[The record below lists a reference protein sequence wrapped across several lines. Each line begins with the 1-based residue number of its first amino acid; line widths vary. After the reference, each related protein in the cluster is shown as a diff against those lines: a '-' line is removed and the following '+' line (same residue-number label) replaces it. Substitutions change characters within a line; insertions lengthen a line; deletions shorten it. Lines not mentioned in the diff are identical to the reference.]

1 MIKAK
6 FELAKEVVLLT
17 RNYLLAN
24 SIKDNLLDPKN
35 TNFFHTYSNC
45 QALAHSHNKINL
57 LIVDLNNCPIDNAWH
72 YKIKTL
78 INLTS
83 KNKYLKGEINIS
95 KPFRLISLLKIIQD
109 ISNSEDIFCVINKDF
124 IYNEKLHTIS
134 TQEKSI
140 KLTVKENNIFKSI
153 LLSTEFKIEKEFLL
167 RNVWQYNKNTE
178 SSTVDTHLYR
188 LKAKLPD
195 NILELK
201 SNICQLKVTSLD

>member
-1 MIKAK
+1 M
-6 FELAKEVVLLT
+6 
-17 RNYLLAN
+17 LAN

-57 LIVDLNNCPIDNAWH
+57 LIVDLNNCPIDNTWH

>member
-1 MIKAK
+1 
-6 FELAKEVVLLT
+6 
-17 RNYLLAN
+17 LLAN

-57 LIVDLNNCPIDNAWH
+57 LIVDLNNCPIDNTWH